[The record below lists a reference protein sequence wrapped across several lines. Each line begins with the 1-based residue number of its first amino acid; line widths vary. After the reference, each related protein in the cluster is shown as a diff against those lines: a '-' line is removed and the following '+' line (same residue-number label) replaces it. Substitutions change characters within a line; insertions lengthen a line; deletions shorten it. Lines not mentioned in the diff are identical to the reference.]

1 MEWEGQET
9 SLKPGEK
16 AWSRTLPLWPEALAG
31 HQPVSWGGVCPELI
45 LDSGSL
51 SPGWE
56 GGAHGCPLPGKG
68 ALLVIPVPP
77 RMGDG
82 GWGGL
87 KRQYLPQVMALSS
100 LPLTA
105 QTLGTI
111 LPPYLRCQ
119 ALRRSPM
126 RTSMWSVSAVQ
137 VKPSLHP
144 GPPCPETLGC
154 PPAAQHSQSSGSI
167 VCPSLSTPAT
177 HICLQTHTRTDA
189 SGLERP
195 TLCLPRR
202 GPP

>member
-1 MEWEGQET
+1 MGWEGQET

-82 GWGGL
+82 GWGVEAPIPPPSDGFVL
-87 KRQYLPQVMALSS
+87 
-100 LPLTA
+100 LT
-105 QTLGTI
+105 TH
-111 LPPYLRCQ
+111 C
-119 ALRRSPM
+119 SN
-126 RTSMWSVSAVQ
+126 
-137 VKPSLHP
+137 P
-144 GPPCPETLGC
+144 GYHT
-154 PPAAQHSQSSGSI
+154 
-167 VCPSLSTPAT
+167 PSLS
-177 HICLQTHTRTDA
+177 
-189 SGLERP
+189 
-195 TLCLPRR
+195 
-202 GPP
+202 